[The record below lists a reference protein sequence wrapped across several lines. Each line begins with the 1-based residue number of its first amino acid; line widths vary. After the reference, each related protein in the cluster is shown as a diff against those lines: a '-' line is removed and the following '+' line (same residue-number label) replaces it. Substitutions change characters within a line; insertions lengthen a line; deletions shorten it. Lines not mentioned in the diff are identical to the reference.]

1 MALAER
7 VVAQAL
13 LLVMAA
19 SLQLSHAAVYKVGDS
34 GGWTSIG
41 NIDYKQWAATKTFQV
56 GDIIRNQ
63 QPYNCFCPESD
74 RIASLRK
81 DKSGGKIQ
89 LPREVEYHNV
99 MRVTHPMYRAC
110 NATAPLATYTTGND
124 TITITTKGHHYFL
137 CGVPGHCQAG
147 QKVDINVLRTSETA
161 PTPSP
166 SGLSPPPSFPSVGI
180 PASSPSKAT
189 SLKASKGSF
198 SKLGLAMA
206 AFAVFVSGL
215 H

>member
-41 NIDYKQWAATKTFQV
+41 NIDFKQWAATKTFQV
-56 GDIIRNQ
+56 GDIIHFE
-63 QPYNCFCPESD
+63 YN
-74 RIASLRK
+74 A
-81 DKSGGKIQ
+81 Q
-89 LPREVEYHNV
+89 YHNV

-147 QKVDINVLRTSETA
+147 QKVDINVLRISETA

-180 PASSPSKAT
+180 PAPSPSKAT

-206 AFAVFVSGL
+206 AFAVFVSGF